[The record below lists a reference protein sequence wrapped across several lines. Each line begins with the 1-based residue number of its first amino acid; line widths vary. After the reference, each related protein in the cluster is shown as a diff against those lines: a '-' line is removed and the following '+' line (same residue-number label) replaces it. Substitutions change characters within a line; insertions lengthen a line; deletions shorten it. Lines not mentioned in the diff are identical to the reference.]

1 MEAAKGVN
9 KQACALSFLF
19 ARKSLH
25 IGNFPYN
32 RGRGTLQ
39 SHIFSNDRAVSSS
52 VKHTSSKMKNGGGQK

>member
-1 MEAAKGVN
+1 MEAANNSKRSVN

-32 RGRGTLQ
+32 KGEEHYSPLK
-39 SHIFSNDRAVSSS
+39 HIFFNNDWAVSSS
-52 VKHTSSKMKNGGGQK
+52 VNIHPAR